1 MHKKLS
7 RSSPIAPTLP
17 LPSLRLLSRA
27 PSTTFQGPGTHILHW
42 GRHAKEIPAA
52 VGYGRGSKSNSG
64 RPSPLAPTHKRL
76 PAAGALSRLHGR
88 RVRVYGRGQHKGNRP
103 QPRLYPPP
111 YAQKI
116 PYAGRR
122 IRVWTHKIPWPACL
136 PRVNASVLH
145 CGCSPQAGRI
155 LSFIGL
161 LTHK

>member
-88 RVRVYGRGQHKGNRP
+88 RVRVYGRGKVYRMA
-103 QPRLYPPP
+103 LF
-111 YAQKI
+111 
-116 PYAGRR
+116 
-122 IRVWTHKIPWPACL
+122 L
-136 PRVNASVLH
+136 
-145 CGCSPQAGRI
+145 
-155 LSFIGL
+155 
-161 LTHK
+161 

>member
-1 MHKKLS
+1 MTQFLRDEASDSEEVLTPLMLDGTYLS
-7 RSSPIAPTLP
+7 RNFATLGPFLTLQPPCVGYESTLP

-88 RVRVYGRGQHKGNRP
+88 RVRVYGRG
-103 QPRLYPPP
+103 
-111 YAQKI
+111 
-116 PYAGRR
+116 
-122 IRVWTHKIPWPACL
+122 
-136 PRVNASVLH
+136 
-145 CGCSPQAGRI
+145 
-155 LSFIGL
+155 
-161 LTHK
+161 